1 MKRKTQLADCLD
13 SHDQD
18 EESIQLNVPPAGT
31 RGLWKVVVPGI
42 RCPLCGSTQTK
53 SKTGKRL
60 NSEGFFEHYRCCLKC
75 DSRFRVIFE

>member
-1 MKRKTQLADCLD
+1 M
-13 SHDQD
+13 S
-18 EESIQLNVPPAGT
+18 T
-31 RGLWKVVVPGI
+31 RGDPRSVESGGAREQQPSL
-42 RCPLCGSTQTK
+42 RGSTQTK